1 MHANRSW
8 IDSRRSAAAALGL
21 ALPLALAV
29 SAPAQTNIE
38 ALRQRD
44 LELDAARTEQR
55 KTAESERRLKL
66 EIDTIGD
73 DRRKLNRALLDA
85 AAKLRAAEDR
95 VSAAEARIK
104 PLDEAERGIRRSLDG
119 RRATMAEVLAA
130 LQRLGRQPPP
140 ALVIRPED
148 ALQAVRTAMLLGAVL
163 PEMRIQAEALV
174 SDLSDL
180 ARVRREIAD
189 EQDRLRRDA
198 DALQD
203 ERRRL
208 ARLIEERQKTQ
219 AETEAAL
226 DAERQKAKALA
237 QQVDDLKD
245 LIGKMEQGLD
255 RAARAA
261 RAAQRAADEQAK
273 AGRVDLAAINDPGR
287 LTPAVQF
294 ATTRGTLPLPVNGVR
309 IREFGAPDSLGGTE
323 KGLTVSTRAGAQ
335 VTSPCDGWVV
345 YAGVFRNY
353 GQVLILNAGGG
364 YHIVL
369 AGMDRISV
377 DVGQFVLAG
386 EPVAIMGSGSQ
397 AASLALGSSQPVL
410 YIEFRK
416 DGTPVDPSPWWAAS
430 EGEKVRG

>member
-1 MHANRSW
+1 
-8 IDSRRSAAAALGL
+8 
-21 ALPLALAV
+21 
-29 SAPAQTNIE
+29 
-38 ALRQRD
+38 
-44 LELDAARTEQR
+44 
-55 KTAESERRLKL
+55 
-66 EIDTIGD
+66 
-73 DRRKLNRALLDA
+73 
-85 AAKLRAAEDR
+85 
-95 VSAAEARIK
+95 
-104 PLDEAERGIRRSLDG
+104 
-119 RRATMAEVLAA
+119 VLAA

-255 RAARAA
+255 RAARAD

-287 LTPAVQF
+287 LAPAVQF